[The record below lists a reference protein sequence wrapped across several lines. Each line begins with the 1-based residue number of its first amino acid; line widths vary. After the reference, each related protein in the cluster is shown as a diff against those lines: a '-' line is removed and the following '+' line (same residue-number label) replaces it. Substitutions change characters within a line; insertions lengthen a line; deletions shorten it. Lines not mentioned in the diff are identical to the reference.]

1 MRLHRITAMSIAGL
15 FNCVEEAGLALQ
27 DWRRLHASRMVIL
40 VLLVTAGTVVD
51 PVIKLGKI
59 QECYEHFVIQNL
71 TAASPP

>member
-1 MRLHRITAMSIAGL
+1 
-15 FNCVEEAGLALQ
+15 
-27 DWRRLHASRMVIL
+27 MVIL